1 MLFRSFDCCPDGR
14 RRAGGERG
22 RSINSATSPPF
33 SHCISSASFTPSG
46 QYQPSFPS
54 HLPRIN
60 HTSFTQTTTH
70 HLTHTIITAVMVVK
84 TIAPPAAPLRIVL
97 GGDEAG
103 FAYKAA
109 IFQDLEDDPRVSLV
123 TDVGPYSVSD
133 TTAYPHY
140 AVAAARKVR
149 LLPSSLPITPSK
161 LSNLARHPS

>member
-1 MLFRSFDCCPDGR
+1 
-14 RRAGGERG
+14 
-22 RSINSATSPPF
+22 
-33 SHCISSASFTPSG
+33 
-46 QYQPSFPS
+46 
-54 HLPRIN
+54 
-60 HTSFTQTTTH
+60 
-70 HLTHTIITAVMVVK
+70 MVVK
-84 TIAPPAAPLRIVL
+84 SISPPAAPLRIVL

-149 LLPSSLPITPSK
+149 LAFSPPHLLPLNLLRHHPLPQ
-161 LSNLARHPS
+161 L